1 MKMPESVRLAPWA
14 RRGAWPLAAA
24 MATWLL
30 AACAS
35 TASAP
40 QLYQLRATPPAPA
53 SAPAAQAMGP
63 PLQLLLPV
71 SLPEA
76 LERDAIVVEQ
86 GQAGLQA
93 LAGHRWAE
101 PLRDAVP
108 RVLRQDLSLLLGP
121 GQVLVAPLP
130 AGAAVQRQLRVD
142 VLQLQA
148 NAARSQVQLQ
158 VRWVLSSAPGSTGMS
173 TGAAASAAHAVVPPT
188 THLQTFS
195 APVHGADVDAIVA
208 AHRMVLWR
216 LAEALAS
223 QVNAQGAAP
232 R

>member
-1 MKMPESVRLAPWA
+1 MKLPEAGRLAPSA
-14 RRGAWPLAAA
+14 RRAALPVAAA
-24 MATWLL
+24 MTALLL

-40 QLYQLRATPPAPA
+40 QLYQLRATPPAA
-53 SAPAAQAMGP
+53 TARLAAQSGAP
-63 PLQLLLPV
+63 VLQLLLPV

-108 RVLRQDLSLLLGP
+108 RVLRQDLATLLGP
-121 GQVLVAPLP
+121 GQVLVVPLP
-130 AGAAVQRQLRVD
+130 AGVVVQRHLRVD

-158 VRWVLSSAPGSTGMS
+158 VRWVLSA
-173 TGAAASAAHAVVPPT
+173 GAAASSGHAVTPPT
-188 THLQTFS
+188 TQLQTFS
-195 APVHGADVDAIVA
+195 APVEGADVDAIVA
-208 AHRMVLWR
+208 AHRLVLWR
-216 LAEALAS
+216 LAEALAA
-223 QVNAQGAAP
+223 QVNAQAP

>member
-1 MKMPESVRLAPWA
+1 MKLPESVRLAPWT
-14 RRGAWPLAAA
+14 RRAALPA
-24 MATWLL
+24 VAAVAAIAATLL

-35 TASAP
+35 TAGAP
-40 QLYQLRATPPAPA
+40 QLYQLRAAPPAPA

-63 PLQLLLPV
+63 VLQLLLPV
-71 SLPEA
+71 TLPEA

-108 RVLRQDLSLLLGP
+108 RVLRQALATLLGP

-130 AGAAVQRQLRVD
+130 AGAAVQRHLRVD

-158 VRWVLSSAPGSTGMS
+158 VRWVLSA
-173 TGAAASAAHAVVPPT
+173 GAAASSGHAVTPPT
-188 THLQTFS
+188 TQLQTFG
-195 APVHGADVDAIVA
+195 APVEGADVDAIVA

-216 LAEALAS
+216 LAEALAA
-223 QVNAQGAAP
+223 QVKAP
-232 R
+232 ASR

>member
-14 RRGAWPLAAA
+14 RRAAWPLPAA
-24 MATWLL
+24 MAAWLL

-35 TASAP
+35 TGSAP
-40 QLYQLRATPPAPA
+40 QLYQLRAMPPAPA
-53 SAPAAQAMGP
+53 SAPAAQASGP
-63 PLQLLLPV
+63 VVQLLMPV
-71 SLPEA
+71 TLPEA
-76 LERDAIVVEQ
+76 LERDTIVVEQ

-108 RVLRQDLSLLLGP
+108 RVLRQDLALLLGP
-121 GQVLVAPLP
+121 GHVLVAPLP

-142 VLQLQA
+142 VLHLQA
-148 NAARSQVQLQ
+148 NAARSQVQMQ
-158 VRWVLSSAPGSTGMS
+158 VRWVLSAPGSVGLPA
-173 TGAAASAAHAVVPPT
+173 GAAASAAPAVAAPT
-188 THLQTFS
+188 TRLQTFS
-195 APVHGADVDAIVA
+195 APVNGADVDAIVA

-216 LAEALAS
+216 LAEAVAD
-223 QVNAQGAAP
+223 QVKAQAP